1 MKEAIIAKAY
11 ATSIFDLG
19 VENKIDVTAEFTKL
33 TEVINSSNDLETV
46 LFLDVFTIDEKQAVI
61 TDVLGKMNLSSLVKN
76 SVLFLMQEQ
85 RIGLLPMVYKNLV
98 VKDDHEK
105 GFLRGVIE
113 GSEDSITVDIEN
125 QLKGY
130 LKGRLGAEAK
140 LTYKKNEK
148 ITAGYRV
155 TVDDLQLDATLD
167 NQFDKLKNEILNS

>member
-11 ATSIFDLG
+11 ANSIFELG
-19 VENKIDVTAEFTKL
+19 LQNKIDVTAEFTTL

-46 LFLDVFTIDEKQAVI
+46 LFLDVFTIEEKQAVI
-61 TDVLGKMNLSSLVKN
+61 TDVLAKLDLSPLVKN

-85 RIGLLPMVYKNLV
+85 RIGLLPMVYKNMV

-113 GSEDSITVDIEN
+113 GSGDSIDPEFETHI
-125 QLKGY
+125 KSY
-130 LKGRLGAEAK
+130 LKNKLGLEAK
-140 LTYKKNEK
+140 LTYEKNK
-148 ITAGYRV
+148 DLTAGYRV

-167 NQFDKLKNEILNS
+167 NQFDKLKSEILNS